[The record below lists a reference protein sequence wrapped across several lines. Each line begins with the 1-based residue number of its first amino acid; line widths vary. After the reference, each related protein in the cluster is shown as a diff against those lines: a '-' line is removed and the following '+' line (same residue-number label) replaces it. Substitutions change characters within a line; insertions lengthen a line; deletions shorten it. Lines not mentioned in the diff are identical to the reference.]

1 MKAVSASLSMFVY
14 LSKLLPPLVY
24 PVGLISI
31 LVLIALL
38 TNRYPRWQK
47 TSLLLAFGLLIIAGN
62 RWVADSLLRSLEW
75 RYLPESEI
83 PQAEVIVLL
92 GGGTLPADYP
102 RSMVEFNSAGDR
114 VIYAAQL
121 YHQGKAEQIL
131 ASGGGI
137 EWLYSS
143 ETSPAEDMT
152 SLLKLLQVPE
162 DAIWLE
168 TDSRNTYENAV
179 NSRAILEPL
188 GIQRIILVTS
198 AAHMPRSV
206 ALFQQQGF
214 EVIPA
219 PTDFRITQSDWEQMK
234 SHNLAVQL
242 LNLFP
247 SAENISQTT
256 GVLKEY
262 IGLFIYRLR
271 GWL

>member
-1 MKAVSASLSMFVY
+1 MFLY

-24 PVGLISI
+24 PIGLISI
-31 LVLIALL
+31 LIVFALL
-38 TNRYPRWQK
+38 TSRHPRWQRASLLVAL
-47 TSLLLAFGLLIIAGN
+47 SLLLIAGN

-75 RYLPESEI
+75 RYLPEAEI
-83 PQAEVIVLL
+83 PQAEAIVLL
-92 GGGTLPADYP
+92 GGGTQPAEYP
-102 RSMVEFNSAGDR
+102 RTMVEFNSAGDR
-114 VIYAAQL
+114 VLYAAQL
-121 YHQGKAEQIL
+121 YHQGKADHIL

-137 EWLYSS
+137 EWLYSNQ
-143 ETSPAEDMT
+143 TSPAEDMA

-162 DAIWLE
+162 DSIWLE
-168 TDSRNTYENAV
+168 SNSRNTHENAV
-179 NSRAILEPL
+179 NSRAVLEPM

-198 AAHMPRSV
+198 AAHMPRSL

-234 SHNLAVQL
+234 SPNLAVQL